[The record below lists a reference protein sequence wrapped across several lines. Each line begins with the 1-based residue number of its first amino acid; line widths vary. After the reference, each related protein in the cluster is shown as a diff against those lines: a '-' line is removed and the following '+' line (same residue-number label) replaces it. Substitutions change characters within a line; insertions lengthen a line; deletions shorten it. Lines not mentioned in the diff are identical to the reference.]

1 VSRTEKRRG
10 EKQAAG
16 LLVRE
21 EGERL
26 IEVSIGTAAA
36 DPTGMDA
43 VFGVSGPLGV
53 LGLIR

>member
-1 VSRTEKRRG
+1 M
-10 EKQAAG
+10 
-16 LLVRE
+16 
-21 EGERL
+21 

-43 VFGVSGPLGV
+43 VFGVSGPLGA